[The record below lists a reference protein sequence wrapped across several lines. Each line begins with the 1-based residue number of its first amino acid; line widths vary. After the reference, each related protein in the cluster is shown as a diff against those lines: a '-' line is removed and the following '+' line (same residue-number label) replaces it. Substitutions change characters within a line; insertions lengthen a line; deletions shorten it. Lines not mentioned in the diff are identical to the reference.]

1 MSLVLHFNSNAYTIT
16 YVMLLEKFQAFKTY
30 NDVEDPSAN
39 VIRVVES
46 VSDMDAVGDTDE
58 WVRSD

>member
-1 MSLVLHFNSNAYTIT
+1 
-16 YVMLLEKFQAFKTY
+16 MLLEKFQAFKTY